1 MRRQHS
7 LHRMT
12 RRNFFRFLSFL
23 AGAAVL
29 ALLLSVV
36 LCAVWVRTVHYT
48 VALEGVTTPVHAV
61 LLSDLHGREFGEN
74 NARLIQKIAK
84 ETPDVIFLVG
94 DLLDGT
100 AEAEDVTRLLALV
113 SELSTLAPVY
123 FSPGNHELKY
133 MERDNTLL
141 TQVAAAG
148 ATVVN
153 DSYVDVT
160 LAGQTLR
167 IGGTMG
173 HGFVFGRSWEAFV
186 ASEEYQFLTA
196 FQQTELPKICLAH
209 MPDTFIF
216 NGAYTLWDVDL
227 VLSGHTHGG
236 LVRLPLVGGLYAP
249 MQGCF
254 PEYDR
259 GLFQLGDKMQ
269 MLITS
274 GLAGYGWI
282 PRVNNPPEIVTL
294 ELVPKEIKA
303 N

>member
-1 MRRQHS
+1 MS
-7 LHRMT
+7 KMT
-12 RRNFFRFLSFL
+12 RRNFFRLLSLL
-23 AGAAVL
+23 AGAVVL

-48 VALEGVTTPVHAV
+48 VALEGVATPVHAV

-100 AEAEDVTRLLALV
+100 AEQEDVTRLL
-113 SELSTLAPVY
+113 ELISSLTALAPVY
-123 FSPGNHELKY
+123 FAPGNHELKY

-141 TQVAAAG
+141 TQVASAG
-148 ATVVN
+148 AIVVN
-153 DSYVDVT
+153 DSFVDVEI
-160 LAGQTLR
+160 AGQPLR

-173 HGFVFGRSWEAFV
+173 HAFPFGRTKEV
-186 ASEEYQFLTA
+186 YQASPEYQFLTA
-196 FQQTELPKICLAH
+196 FQQTDTPTICLAH

-216 NGAYTLWDVDL
+216 NGAYILWDVDL

-259 GLFQLGDKMQ
+259 GLFQLGDEMQ